1 MTAPRMRRI
10 ASLTAAAAFTVAL
23 SAGCTVG
30 DWRYDA
36 PPAAGVQADANDA
49 KARNIVVIS
58 DDAGQAILLGSVV
71 VTQPATV
78 AQVSIT
84 ALDDQ
89 EAPGQ
94 THVLDVNAELPYEG
108 VHKFEPEATQFSL
121 PDLLLGRLAAV
132 VVTLEDG
139 RAISM
144 QAPIHSSEHPDFA
157 EEWDRVYG

>member
-71 VTQPATV
+71 VTQPASV
-78 AQVSIT
+78 AQISVT

-89 EAPGQ
+89 DAPGQ
-94 THVLDVNAELPYEG
+94 THVFEINADLPFEG
-108 VHKFEPEATQFSL
+108 VHKLEAANTQFTL
-121 PDLLLGRLAAV
+121 PDLLLGRLAEV
-132 VVTLEDG
+132 VVTMGDG
-139 RAISM
+139 RAITM

-157 EEWDRVYG
+157 EEWDSVYG